1 MTKKI
6 FYSLSLSLLLYNCCC
21 SGQAIALTDF
31 KVADTPAINSA
42 GWYRLNNSVGDA
54 FAVSMDGGQL
64 RIRRYKEDDV
74 TGLDLPQGRLLG
86 VNYGEFG
93 GGLYYKP
100 ADSTRPFF
108 VNGHR
113 GGSSPTFFGGLMV
126 PSTNPI
132 VQRIKGF
139 SLLANGQVVD
149 IFKYKDSLFFIE
161 GLAHM
166 GLSFGA
172 LYSLGLRND
181 SFFITKTI
189 AFDDAPQAVRAD
201 GDRLW
206 VATLQ
211 GFYRI
216 EDGQKSAI
224 FGHLFWY
231 ALYPNSIAVGPDG
244 YIYVGH
250 RGGYSRIDPVKKEL
264 VFYQY
269 ER

>member
-1 MTKKI
+1 V
-6 FYSLSLSLLLYNCCC
+6 N
-21 SGQAIALTDF
+21 
-31 KVADTPAINSA
+31 
-42 GWYRLNNSVGDA
+42 
-54 FAVSMDGGQL
+54 
-64 RIRRYKEDDV
+64 
-74 TGLDLPQGRLLG
+74 GRLG
-86 VNYGEFG
+86 ASP
-93 GGLYYKP
+93 P
-100 ADSTRPFF
+100 A
-108 VNGHR
+108 
-113 GGSSPTFFGGLMV
+113 FFGGLMV
-126 PSTNPI
+126 PPTNPI

-139 SLLANGQVVD
+139 SLLVNGQVMD

-172 LYSLGLRND
+172 LYSLELRND
-181 SFFITKTI
+181 SFFIAKTM
-189 AFDDAPQAVRAD
+189 AFDDAPQAMRAD

-211 GFYRI
+211 RFYLI
-216 EDGQKSAI
+216 ENGQKTAI
-224 FGHLFWY
+224 FNHLFWY

-269 ER
+269 TK